1 VNPLERLRARLAIP
15 ADDLAWLAVAGGA
28 IALAAAFAWLA
39 PALAKLYPSPIHD
52 VFTVWKVLIDPEPL
66 EDVRSMLALGTPFL
80 LAGVVA
86 VFGASRPARPALDPI
101 VIALQVAGVV
111 LLVIA
116 VLNQPRGGPLL
127 GNDYF
132 DAYLVSVPNLIAG
145 VVIGL
150 LLTAAAL
157 RPPGW
162 RWLGTVREAL
172 AAGEVW
178 RWVALAIAIA
188 VTVIWLLPAVN
199 TDDTAPRAG
208 SLASGHFAIQGDDY
222 FAAVNGRTPLVNY
235 IAQYTNLLPLALEP
249 VLKAVGPSI
258 TSLSVSMCVLSA
270 IAMLAIYGTFT
281 VITRG
286 AWTALALYVPWV
298 ALSLFPWNDVGPYRE
313 FNGIYYGVLPGRYF
327 GPFLLALLCAI
338 SLRRRRPSAYWLFL
352 FAGLV
357 LLNNYEFGIGALL
370 ALMAALAAG
379 WDRGLPLR
387 RTLVDLLLRGAA
399 GLLTAIALVCAITLI
414 RAGELPD
421 PGLLTYYNRI
431 FLRDSFGLEPMS
443 SLGVHW
449 ALYATYA
456 AALLVAAVRFVRRE
470 PDRVLTGM
478 LAFSAV
484 FGLVTGMYFVG
495 RSSQFQL
502 MLLFPAW
509 GFSLALLAW
518 IALHSLSAAA
528 TDPARLRRLLLPAL
542 ATLVGFGVMVSGI
555 DRLPQ
560 PQRQVDRLR
569 AGGTPNRLTPEG
581 VRFVESWTHPGQDIL
596 LIGTAPDHLVA
607 DRAGVVNVSP
617 LNGFTS
623 LLSPAEADRA
633 LDQLEDAGG
642 NVVIERASALP
653 PRGIAFGIPELA
665 TILRQRGYQL
675 VSEDPRLYLRVWRRT
690 GTTS

>member
-1 VNPLERLRARLAIP
+1 MA
-15 ADDLAWLAVAGGA
+15 LAVAFA
-28 IALAAAFAWLA
+28 FIAPPLSH
-39 PALAKLYPSPIHD
+39 LYPSPNFH
-52 VFTVWKVLIDPEPL
+52 VFTTWKTLIDPEPL
-66 EDVRSMLALGTPFL
+66 EDVRSILALATPFL
-80 LAGVVA
+80 LAAAVV
-86 VFGASRPARPALDPI
+86 VFGSLRPARLQLDPV
-101 VIALQVAGVV
+101 VIALQIAGVV

-127 GNDYF
+127 AHSYF
-132 DAYLVSVPNLIAG
+132 DPYLVSVPNLIAG

-162 RWLGTVREAL
+162 RWPAAVRDAL
-172 AAGEVW
+172 ASRTAW

-188 VTVIWLLPAVN
+188 VTVIWILPAVN
-199 TDDTAPRAG
+199 TDDTVPRAG
-208 SLASGHFAIQGDDY
+208 TLASGHIPIQADDY
-222 FAAVNGRTPLVNY
+222 FSAVNGRTPLVNY
-235 IAQYTNLLPLALEP
+235 ISQYANLLPLALEP
-249 VLKAVGPSI
+249 VLKGAGPSI
-258 TSLSVSMCVLSA
+258 TSLSISMCVLSV
-270 IAMLAIYGTFT
+270 IAMIAIYGAFA
-281 VITRG
+281 VVTRG
-286 AWTALALYVPWV
+286 AWSALALYVPWV

-313 FNGIYYGVLPGRYF
+313 FNGNYYGVFPGRYF

-338 SLRRRRPSAYWLFL
+338 SLRRRRHPAYVLFL

-370 ALMAALAAG
+370 ALIAGLAAG
-379 WDRGLPLR
+379 WSRDLPVRRDLVNLVLR
-387 RTLVDLLLRGAA
+387 AA
-399 GLLTAIALVCAITLI
+399 LGLLTAVALVSGITLI
-414 RAGELPD
+414 RTGELPD
-421 PGLLTYYNRI
+421 PALLTYYNRV

-456 AALLVAAVRFVRRE
+456 AALLVTAVRVVRRE

-478 LAFSAV
+478 LAFSGV

-518 IALHSLSAAA
+518 IAIHSLRAAA
-528 TDPARLRRLLLPAL
+528 EDRSRLRRLLLPAL
-542 ATLVGFGVMVSGI
+542 TALIGFGVMVSAI

-560 PQRQVDRLR
+560 PQQQVDRLR
-569 AGGTPNRLTPEG
+569 AGGTPNSVTSRA
-581 VRFVESWTHPGQDIL
+581 VRFVESQTHPGEDIL
-596 LIGTAPDHLVA
+596 LIGPAPDHLVA

-617 LNGFTS
+617 LNGITS

-633 LDQLEDAGG
+633 LDQLQDAGG
-642 NVVIERASALP
+642 SVVIERTSALP
-653 PRGIAFGIPELA
+653 PRGFAFGIPELA
-665 TILRQRGYQL
+665 TILRQRGYEL
-675 VSEDPRLYLRVWRRT
+675 VSEDRGLYLRVWRKAGGPRSP
-690 GTTS
+690 GA